1 MADTTRKTFKV
12 FSESCPYRAGHYGA
26 LCNYFGEGAFSC
38 TLDNCPI
45 YEGICKGCPRIVC
58 RDGHTHWGM
67 PVHLIS
73 ENELCGQVYVPAGK
87 DCQLCVFSK

>member
-1 MADTTRKTFKV
+1 MMKSFKK
-12 FSESCPYRAGHYGA
+12 FSEACPYKEGQAGAVCHYYEQA
-26 LCNYFGEGAFSC
+26 AFSC
-38 TLDNCPI
+38 SLENCPI
-45 YEGICKGCPRIVC
+45 YEGICKECPRIVC

-73 ENELCGQVYVPAGK
+73 EDEPCGQVYVPAGK